1 VIFYYKFGELGFFSR
16 KKTFLDVAWPLFP
29 TKWQNFTTEIT
40 LLCVFLQ
47 SSFPAIIRSLTS
59 RHINNKYNQLIDN
72 KKATFKIKLIKLYF
86 SFYFSQVKKDP
97 PISF

>member
-1 VIFYYKFGELGFFSR
+1 VIFYYKFGELGFFSS
-16 KKTFLDVAWPLFP
+16 KKKPFLMLLGLYFP
-29 TKWQNFTTEIT
+29 QNGK
-40 LLCVFLQ
+40 